1 MSVPQSGSLSHAHRR
16 APRWLA
22 LPPPLLVPQR
32 HAQEQQ
38 TLIQEEGQGRFAA
51 EAYEG
56 NLRRGIW
63 AQRVDATA
71 DLLTACYERQG
82 RGARPAPTLWRSDWR
97 PEEWDPMVQ
106 ITDPLPLSIP
116 PPLPWDALERWGV
129 TPPPPPR
136 APGLCPATVSL
147 TPSASLK
154 GICNRQKPLW
164 QPPPTASGAAAEVA
178 SLLMHP

>member
-1 MSVPQSGSLSHAHRR
+1 MSVPRSGSLSHAHRR

-82 RGARPAPTLWRSDWR
+82 RGARPAPTLWRLDWR

-106 ITDPLPLSIP
+106 ITDPLPLPIP
-116 PPLPWDALERWGV
+116 PSPPALGCIGTVGGNPPSPPLQGAQPMPSHCLPDAK
-129 TPPPPPR
+129 
-136 APGLCPATVSL
+136 C
-147 TPSASLK
+147 
-154 GICNRQKPLW
+154 
-164 QPPPTASGAAAEVA
+164 QPQRH
-178 SLLMHP
+178 L